1 MENNSPVLSESYT
14 KKVLRK
20 VTISL
25 SPDNYLSHRIN
36 LLPKLQEFKKRK
48 QIKSLRRRSKG
59 SEGSQKISY
68 LGGRLDLTQKSN
80 KIASIPHFLNV
91 PESLFHIK
99 SDSKSSYFRP
109 KPLTPC
115 SLRMHNFSEY
125 KHRLTSGNHR
135 SRVSPGPFI
144 NC

>member
-1 MENNSPVLSESYT
+1 MENNSPVLSDSHT

-20 VTISL
+20 VNISL
-25 SPDNYLSHRIN
+25 SPDNYLSQRIN

-68 LGGRLDLTQKSN
+68 LGGRLDLTLKSH
-80 KIASIPHFLNV
+80 KIVSIPHFLNV
-91 PESLFHIK
+91 PESLFHLK

-109 KPLTPC
+109 KPLTPA

-125 KHRLTSGNHR
+125 KHRLTTGLHR
-135 SRVSPGPFI
+135 ARVSPGPFI